1 MSTSFDTLAG
11 LKSAGLRLATLAGTR
26 TVAASAPY
34 RRSDDEAQARRAAS
48 IEPLLLEWFTLGGLL
63 VFGAWLLGVK
73 GVWQLLLTS
82 DPTGLTLVI
91 IVLFVTATIWCGA
104 RSRELHRQHDLMRQA
119 AADEDESWAH
129 AYWQALRLAPRDA
142 DAPLDLL
149 LEASHGPHHTA
160 WWVNGIQLKLGL
172 LGKVIG
178 FSVLALQIGH
188 LQSFDAT
195 QSQDLLKSLT
205 SGLGIA
211 LLTTMVGLVGNILLG
226 LQLTRLDRFAD
237 TLVAEVQRRGLRVRA
252 GDVAAAGH
260 EPTAPMPLRAS

>member
-1 MSTSFDTLAG
+1 MALPKWMAGVQRAGAALAV
-11 LKSAGLRLATLAGTR
+11 LAGTR
-26 TVAASAPY
+26 TVAASEPY
-34 RRSDDEAQARRAAS
+34 RRSAADEAARRGPA

-63 VFGAWLLGVK
+63 VFAAWLLGVR
-73 GVWQLLLTS
+73 GVWQLLLSS

-91 IVLFVTATIWCGA
+91 IVIFATATIWCGA
-104 RSRELHRQHDLMRQA
+104 RSRELQRQQALIRQA
-119 AADEDESWAH
+119 QASDDESWAH
-129 AYWQALRLAPRDA
+129 AYWQALKLAPRDA

-178 FSVLALQIGH
+178 FSILALQIGNM
-188 LQSFDAT
+188 QSLDAS

-205 SGLGIA
+205 SGLGVA

-237 TLVAEVQRRGLRVRA
+237 TLVAEVQRKGLHVANEA
-252 GDVAAAGH
+252 GSGLAQ
-260 EPTAPMPLRAS
+260 P